1 MSLFGGGN
9 ANNATTGGGG
19 LFGSST
25 APTSNTGGGLFGSN
39 TNTNQSSNTGGGGL
53 FGASTANTN
62 NTSGGGGLFGANNT
76 ATTGNATTGGLFG
89 SSTAANT
96 NAGGGGLFG
105 NNNTQT
111 QTGNTGGGGLFGNTN
126 TAQNQSG
133 NTGGGLF
140 GATNTNNANNAGSSL
155 FGGGNAANNNN
166 STSLFAN
173 QNQNQNQNQSGST
186 SLFAKPPAN
195 TTLFGGSTL
204 NTNQQNQ
211 NTGSLFANAGQSQ
224 QQQQQQQGPVANAS
238 VFNPQTV
245 TVGGLGHTMT
255 NAQLQR
261 LQFSGASTVPNEKKI
276 SDQILTVVKKWNPD
290 IREDPNSQKNPRR
303 TTVLQTYLYN
313 AVPKE
318 YAPFFYPD
326 FSRGEDEKS
335 WEEALSQKPELPK
348 IDDKEVAGQSYVP
361 ILVVGFKALGDRV
374 ETQAKIVQEMR
385 SRLHEMNNSL
395 SAVMDA
401 HQQRI
406 TVKIAAAKRQ
416 HQVLSQRC
424 LRLAVKV
431 QVLRNRGYA
440 LDAQE
445 EGLRKTLLSLE
456 RQVADPSFIGRED
469 EIWAR
474 MVALR
479 ERARWLEEEGKRV
492 AAQVDSQNASQGQQN
507 GAAANQGVPADVLA
521 KTRKILKDYDGQLQH
536 LNRELEDVRKE
547 YEAWEEIKGRR

>member
-9 ANNATTGGGG
+9 ASATNTGGAG

-25 APTSNTGGGLFGSN
+25 APASTTGGGLFGSN
-39 TNTNQSSNTGGGGL
+39 TNNAQSSNTGGGL
-53 FGASTANTN
+53 FGAST
-62 NTSGGGGLFGANNT
+62 
-76 ATTGNATTGGLFG
+76 
-89 SSTAANT
+89 
-96 NAGGGGLFG
+96 
-105 NNNTQT
+105 
-111 QTGNTGGGGLFGNTN
+111 TN
-126 TAQNQSG
+126 T
-133 NTGGGLF
+133 T
-140 GATNTNNANNAGSSL
+140 
-155 FGGGNAANNNN
+155 NNNN
-166 STSLFAN
+166 STSLFGN
-173 QNQNQNQNQSGST
+173 QNQQQGGST

-195 TTLFGGSTL
+195 QTMFGASGT

-211 NTGSLFANAGQSQ
+211 NAGSLFSNAGQS

-290 IREDPNSQKNPRR
+290 IREDPNSQTNPRR

-326 FSRGEDEKS
+326 FNRGEDEKS

-348 IDDKEVAGQSYVP
+348 IDDKEVTVQSYVP

-445 EGLRKTLLSLE
+445 EGLRKTLISLE

-492 AAQVDSQNASQGQQN
+492 ASQVDAQNASTGQQN
-507 GAAANQGVPADVLA
+507 GATAANQGIPADVLA
-521 KTRKILKDYDGQLQH
+521 KARKILKDYDGQLQH
-536 LNRELEDVRKE
+536 LNRELEDVKKE
-547 YEAWEEIKGRR
+547 FQAWEELKGRR

>member
-9 ANNATTGGGG
+9 ASTTNTGGSG

-25 APTSNTGGGLFGSN
+25 APASTGGGLFGSN
-39 TNTNQSSNTGGGGL
+39 TNNAQSSNTGGGL

-62 NTSGGGGLFGANNT
+62 NSTGGGGLFGSNNT
-76 ATTGNATTGGLFG
+76 ATTGNGTTGGLFG
-89 SSTAANT
+89 SSTTANT
-96 NAGGGGLFG
+96 NTGGGGLFG
-105 NNNTQT
+105 STNTQT
-111 QTGNTGGGGLFGNTN
+111 QSSNTAGGGLFGNTN

-133 NTGGGLF
+133 NTGRGLF
-140 GATNTNNANNAGSSL
+140 GASNANNTTNAGSSL
-155 FGGGNAANNNN
+155 FGGGNAANNN
-166 STSLFAN
+166 STSLFGN
-173 QNQNQNQNQSGST
+173 QNQQQGGSS

-195 TTLFGGSTL
+195 QTLFGASST

-211 NTGSLFANAGQSQ
+211 NAGSLFSNAGQS
-224 QQQQQQQGPVANAS
+224 QQQQQQGPVANAS

-290 IREDPNSQKNPRR
+290 IREDPNSQTNPRR

-335 WEEALSQKPELPK
+335 WEEALSQKPELSK
-348 IDDKEVAGQSYVP
+348 IDEKELTGQSYVP

-445 EGLRKTLLSLE
+445 EGLRKTLINLE

-492 AAQVDSQNASQGQQN
+492 AAQVDAQNTSTGQRN
-507 GAAANQGVPADVLA
+507 GATQANQGVPADVLA

-536 LNRELEDVRKE
+536 LNRELEDVKKE
-547 YEAWEEIKGRR
+547 FEAWEEIKGRR